1 LLHQAL
7 LHQLREMGL
16 DRERLPSLADWHAV
30 LETVS
35 ASYHAAEQDL
45 AQIESAVRISAGE
58 MDRLYASEHEQ
69 LEGRL
74 AAIVG
79 TLPDLLFLID
89 DEGRYLEAIT
99 GDEQL
104 LFLPPQDLKYRRMH
118 DVMPEAQAERFLGVI
133 RKAIQTAE
141 LQVVEYSLPTMLGES
156 RDFEGRVVPTGYEL
170 GGRATVVFLARDI
183 TLQQQSVRNARLL
196 ETVINVAREGVLILD
211 AARRVVYANKAAGEI
226 TGLSAEELLAVTGG
240 FLSRQLDRVSC
251 DMSAGST
258 CAGRHWQEEIEI
270 RPVGSASRTIW
281 VSVDTQCRDARQIDY
296 YIVIM
301 NDVTAIHQSRAQLQH
316 VATHDAL
323 TGLPNRA
330 LFEER
335 LEQAVSRARR
345 QNVHGALLL
354 IDMDDFKRINDSLG
368 HSIGDAML
376 VEVAK
381 RLQEASRVED
391 MVARLGGDEFTIILE
406 DLESSGHAARVSNK
420 VLEVF
425 SRPMMVDGL
434 VLESSISIG
443 IATFPVEGED
453 IADLIE
459 QADAAMYRAKQAGGN
474 QFAYHTPELSS
485 AMLSNIALQEALR
498 SALLNSELQ
507 VFYQPQFGVQ
517 DGDFRGI
524 EALLRWPLGDG
535 VVRMPDD
542 FIEIAEV
549 SGLID
554 PLGRWVLEEVCR
566 HAARWR
572 KRGLEYVRIAVNV
585 SGRQLANPGFARQV
599 GEILEKHRIPGSDIE
614 IEITESMEIHEG
626 DTRHRNLDRLH
637 AQGIRL
643 AVDDFGTGHS
653 SLLNLKRFPLHRLK
667 IDRSFIRDVGVE
679 ANDEAIV
686 GATVALGRQL
696 GLEVVAEGV
705 ETRQQLQFLRE
716 LECDVVQGFLFAEP
730 MTALQVTRFFARGA
744 ESRADR

>member
-1 LLHQAL
+1 LLHQTL
-7 LHQLREMGL
+7 LQQLREMGL
-16 DRERLPSLADWHAV
+16 DRGRIPSLSAWQAMLDS
-30 LETVS
+30 VS
-35 ASYHAAEQDL
+35 ASYHAAEEDL
-45 AQIESAVRISAGE
+45 AQIESAFRISAGE
-58 MDRLYASEHEQ
+58 IDQLYASEHKQ

-79 TLPDLLFLID
+79 ALPDLLFLID

-118 DVMPEAQAERFLGVI
+118 DVMPREQAERFLEV
-133 RKAIQTAE
+133 IQTAIGTSE
-141 LQVVEYSLPTMLGES
+141 LQVVEYSLPTMQGES

-170 GGRATVVFLARDI
+170 GGHATVVFLARDI

-211 AARRVVYANKAAGEI
+211 GNRRVVYANKAAGEI
-226 TGLSAEELLAVTGG
+226 TGLTGEELLAGTGG

-251 DMSAGST
+251 DAGDGGV
-258 CAGRHWQEEIEI
+258 CVGRHWQEEIEI

-281 VSVDTQCRDARQIDY
+281 VSVDTQCRDEQQIDY

-301 NDVTAIHQSRAQLQH
+301 NDVTGIHQSRAQLQH

-345 QNVHGALLL
+345 QNAHGALLL

-376 VEVAK
+376 TEVAN

-425 SRPMMVDGL
+425 TRPMMVDGL
-434 VLESSISIG
+434 SLESSISIG
-443 IATFPVEGED
+443 IATFPVEGD
-453 IADLIE
+453 SIADLVA

-485 AMLSNIALQEALR
+485 AMISNIALQEALR
-498 SALLNSELQ
+498 GALLNSELQ
-507 VFYQPQFGVQ
+507 VLYQPQFGVRN
-517 DGDFRGI
+517 GDFRGL

-554 PLGRWVLEEVCR
+554 PLGLWVLEEVCR
-566 HAARWR
+566 QAVRWR
-572 KRGLEYVRIAVNV
+572 KRELAYVRISVNV

-599 GEILEKHRIPGSDIE
+599 EELLDKYRIPGSDIE
-614 IEITESMEIHEG
+614 IEITETMEIHEG

-637 AQGIRL
+637 ALGIRL

-686 GATVALGRQL
+686 GATVALGRNL

-705 ETRQQLQFLRE
+705 ETHQQLQFLSD
-716 LECDVVQGFLFAEP
+716 LKCDVVQGFLFAEP
-730 MTALQVTRFFARGA
+730 MSALQVSQFFARGA
-744 ESRADR
+744 GRLADS